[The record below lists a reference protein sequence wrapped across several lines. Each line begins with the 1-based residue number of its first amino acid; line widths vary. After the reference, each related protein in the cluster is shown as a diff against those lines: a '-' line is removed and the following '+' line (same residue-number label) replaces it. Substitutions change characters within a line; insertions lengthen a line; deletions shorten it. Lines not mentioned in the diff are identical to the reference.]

1 MTDNI
6 SADSSAQQTNSQQE
20 AHQSS
25 TSIPASATVQP
36 MKKKPKKENA
46 LVNIL
51 MNIVIPTVILTKMSG
66 DNFLGTHWGL
76 GATWGLI
83 VALAFPISYGIFDF
97 IIHRKFNFFSGLG
110 VVSVLL
116 TGGISLLHLDTK
128 YYAIKE
134 AAIPGIIGLMVLF
147 STKTRYPLVKTF
159 IYNENILQVEKVTA
173 ALKDHG
179 NTEAFEKTL
188 RLGSYLIAISFFMS
202 SALNYILA
210 KMIVVSSTGTEAFN
224 IEVGK
229 MNALSFPVIAVPS
242 MLIMV
247 ATLFYIFRSIRLLTS
262 LTMEDVMHGG
272 SDTDNSNS
280 K

>member
-6 SADSSAQQTNSQQE
+6 SAASSAQPTNSLQASSE
-20 AHQSS
+20 SS
-25 TSIPASATVQP
+25 TPAAENAIVKPSE
-36 MKKKPKKENA
+36 KKPKKENV
-46 LVNIL
+46 LINIL
-51 MNIVIPTVILTKMSG
+51 MNIVIPTLILTKMSG
-66 DNFLGTHWGL
+66 DNFMGTQWGL
-76 GATWGLI
+76 GAKWGLV
-83 VALAFPISYGIFDF
+83 VALAFPISYGVFDF
-97 IIHRKFNFFSGLG
+97 MKHRKFNFFSGLG
-110 VVSVLL
+110 IVSVLL

-159 IYNENILQVEKVTA
+159 IYNESILQVEKVTA
-173 ALKDHG
+173 ALKAHG
-179 NTEAFEKTL
+179 NTAAFEKTL
-188 RLGSYLIAISFFMS
+188 RLGSYLIAVSFFIS

-210 KMIVVSSTGTEAFN
+210 KMIVVSPTGTEAFN

-242 MLIMV
+242 MFIMV

-272 SDTDNSNS
+272 NDTDNS